1 MKILES
7 QTTVQRRNQ
16 EVSEHR
22 GGLWKEFWKGVM
34 VWRQFIAAT
43 LTRIFTMVLKTVFT
57 RFSTIANGTRPHGVL
72 SPHGRGVSSVR
83 WITSNPT
90 TMSTLQRWPCWA
102 IHAWERRRCGQGR
115 RIHDLLWSFRMTPAK
130 AAPHCLAMRRERA

>member
-72 SPHGRGVSSVR
+72 SPQDRKSTRLNSSHVK
-83 WITSNPT
+83 ISY
-90 TMSTLQRWPCWA
+90 A
-102 IHAWERRRCGQGR
+102 V
-115 RIHDLLWSFRMTPAK
+115 F
-130 AAPHCLAMRRERA
+130 CLKKKNR